1 MNQKKVKAKSNLA
14 AGIIG
19 PIVLGLVLFGMI
31 VFLVGFLSFTNT
43 FTREYSE
50 STYHIADTAASLV
63 NGEHIDDYL
72 AGKEMEEYQRTKRT
86 MDAYCRR
93 MAVSL
98 IYVIKVDTSYYG
110 RFVSVF
116 NSVNNKVDNSSYKEW
131 TIGYMRNTTNSEYAR
146 KYKAIYE
153 DGAAYETVYR
163 LRAGI
168 NYKPHIT
175 TMVPIRDESET
186 VVALLCVQRPI
197 HEVMMTILPYMITV
211 LITTLIISLLASR
224 TISSFMKRQ
233 LVVPIKKVSDEATRF
248 ARENTKGEPLGAISQ
263 YEELYR
269 LADSIDKMETDMV
282 NYIENLTAATAEKE
296 RIGAELSLAR
306 EIQKSAIPN
315 IFPAYPERKEFDIY
329 AMMKPAKEVG
339 GDFYNFFFIDED
351 HLLLAIGDVS
361 GKGIPGALFMM
372 VTNIVLTDR
381 SHMPGTPA
389 EIMSFVNT
397 HICEHNDMDMFVTIW
412 LGILELSTGRIT
424 AANAGHE
431 DAFICRGQGDF
442 ELFRTKHDFVVGGMP
457 ETTYTDYELQLE
469 KGDRLFIY
477 TDGIPEATAKDNS
490 MFGLNRM
497 KAALNTNKEGSPR
510 QILEGVHDAI
520 IEFVG
525 DAPQFDDVTMLC
537 FEYLPDHKE
546 V

>member
-31 VFLVGFLSFTNT
+31 VFLVGFVSFTNT

-211 LITTLIISLLASR
+211 LITTLIISLLARSK
-224 TISSFMKRQ
+224 KRINV
-233 LVVPIKKVSDEATRF
+233 LKS
-248 ARENTKGEPLGAISQ
+248 L
-263 YEELYR
+263 
-269 LADSIDKMETDMV
+269 
-282 NYIENLTAATAEKE
+282 EKE
-296 RIGAELSLAR
+296 D
-306 EIQKSAIPN
+306 KIPSK
-315 IFPAYPERKEFDIY
+315 ISKDI
-329 AMMKPAKEVG
+329 
-339 GDFYNFFFIDED
+339 N
-351 HLLLAIGDVS
+351 
-361 GKGIPGALFMM
+361 
-372 VTNIVLTDR
+372 
-381 SHMPGTPA
+381 
-389 EIMSFVNT
+389 
-397 HICEHNDMDMFVTIW
+397 
-412 LGILELSTGRIT
+412 
-424 AANAGHE
+424 
-431 DAFICRGQGDF
+431 
-442 ELFRTKHDFVVGGMP
+442 
-457 ETTYTDYELQLE
+457 
-469 KGDRLFIY
+469 
-477 TDGIPEATAKDNS
+477 DNS
-490 MFGLNRM
+490 NHVSKYLKTLKEADLVECLNEEDKRYRFYSITD
-497 KAALNTNKEGSPR
+497 KGKY
-510 QILEGVHDAI
+510 
-520 IEFVG
+520 
-525 DAPQFDDVTMLC
+525 
-537 FEYLPDHKE
+537 YLDKVE
-546 V
+546 KDYND